1 VPDWAKKPI
10 RRFLEYHEESGRL
23 LHMSINAVAR
33 CEGMPQLVAGHNKAR
48 KLLIRLGDEEEKLP
62 PMMTQEQAE
71 ELAKFAKNE
80 IERDFPLLHAHTL
93 MGLWSALEVMVEDM
107 LVAFLMND
115 SEILKN
121 EAFSKIRLPLSEFK
135 MLEKEERMRFLINEF
150 ERNQGTNRKH
160 GVDMFEILFE
170 PFGLGGTV
178 KPEVKKNM
186 REMHHVRN
194 VWCIVGIKQTVG
206 LSKDAL
212 GWVYESE
219 TS

>member
-1 VPDWAKKPI
+1 
-10 RRFLEYHEESGRL
+10 
-23 LHMSINAVAR
+23 
-33 CEGMPQLVAGHNKAR
+33 
-48 KLLIRLGDEEEKLP
+48 
-62 PMMTQEQAE
+62 
-71 ELAKFAKNE
+71 
-80 IERDFPLLHAHTL
+80 

-194 VWCIVGIKQTVG
+194 VLVHRGDKADRRIVEGCPWLGLRVG
-206 LSKDAL
+206 DIVAVRHEQFGRYMHAL
-212 GWVYESE
+212 IEYVLELLDRLDHKFGYDSRADNLDENKASAH
-219 TS
+219 